1 MDKLFQKICDAAQE
15 ARESDETRFEKM
27 RDKVLK
33 ERNSPDRNKNNE
45 RVLSAFLRSHSTQ
58 KNITDEEVKDLL
70 ARATESAAR
79 GSSGENQKDGVPEAG
94 LYGTFVNKTIHG
106 GYWKATEVSK
116 FIQNAEELKQK
127 QKAKEDA
134 EYTVGFNKLL
144 VLYNKVCAELVRTC
158 VVDCKMTDGQVKAKF
173 KNIGCPMPKNVLSSM
188 QHYGKS
194 SRFGKKF

>member
-15 ARESDETRFEKM
+15 AQESDETRFEKT

-58 KNITDEEVKDLL
+58 KDIKDKTIKDLL

-79 GSSGENQKDGVPEAG
+79 GSSGENPKDGVPEEG
-94 LYGTFVNKTIHG
+94 LYGTFVNQNMHG
-106 GYWKATEVSK
+106 GYWNATEVSK
-116 FIQNAEELKQK
+116 FIQGTEELKQK
-127 QKAKEDA
+127 QKDKEGA

-144 VLYNKVCAELVRTC
+144 VLYNKVCAELARTC
-158 VVDCKMTDGQVKAKF
+158 VVDCKMGEGQVKAKF

-194 SRFGKKF
+194 SRFGKTF